1 MTAKKVKPVE
11 PWWVKSTAEACDF
24 FGVSARTLANWRN
37 KGAPQLGFGKWD
49 VKALVEWKFSSETS
63 PEQRKLQAEANLK
76 ETKAELEQIKLE
88 VAHGN
93 YIETAKVT
101 ADLKRVFA
109 AVKKTLLSMGHKVA
123 AETNSLDPEFAVTA
137 NRVIDDTVKEALQQ
151 LSEGRFKR

>member
-1 MTAKKVKPVE
+1 M
-11 PWWVKSTAEACDF
+11 
-24 FGVSARTLANWRN
+24 
-37 KGAPQLGFGKWD
+37 
-49 VKALVEWKFSSETS
+49 VEWKFSSETS